1 MAEVHRTTC
10 SVEGCD
16 KKHHG
21 KSFCKYH
28 HRRWAM
34 HGDPLYLSKDR
45 TPRGEL
51 MKFIRETVAN
61 PPKECVVWPYG
72 HSMGYGKV
80 MFEKRVQQAHRVAL
94 ILHSGKNPRKLHA
107 AHGEC
112 HNRLCINPLHYSWKT
127 ASENSKDM
135 VRDNT
140 RLQGEQLHSAKLT
153 VHQVR
158 AIRND
163 PRRRKIIAKEY
174 GIAWKYV
181 TEIQAGRS

>member
-1 MAEVHRTTC
+1 
-10 SVEGCD
+10 
-16 KKHHG
+16 
-21 KSFCKYH
+21 
-28 HRRWAM
+28 M

-51 MKFIRETVAN
+51 MKFSRETVAN

-107 AHGEC
+107 CHGPC
-112 HNRLCINPLHYSWKT
+112 HNRLCINPLHLSWQT
-127 ASENSKDM
+127 QLENSNDM
-135 VRDNT
+135 LRDGT
-140 RLQGEQLHSAKLT
+140 RLLGEQIHFAKLT
-153 VHQVR
+153 EHQVR

-163 PRRRKIIAKEY
+163 PRRHRIIAEDH
-174 GIAWKYV
+174 GITENYV
-181 TEIQAGRS
+181 SSVKSGRDWNWMPMDPSLGTGLFS